1 MKRYSTTSIGGFMEP
16 DRQKLVEDIQKAFE
30 KIDLLTKTMEVVPG
44 VNEGK
49 LGRAYAKLIEAESLL
64 LAAI

>member
-1 MKRYSTTSIGGFMEP
+1 MEP

-49 LGRAYAKLIEAESLL
+49 LGRAYAKLIEAETLL
-64 LAAI
+64 LTAL